1 LREGLNWQEKE
12 TGMSFCTKEEVYSA
26 FSRLNGYSSQGG
38 KHKHFNQLMYTYV
51 LFCFIFVIRNKNIQ
65 NLTFWQKISYL
76 EHKILAWDM
85 HGIGWLKTRM
95 KGKRQQAHL
104 CRRR

>member
-1 LREGLNWQEKE
+1 MS
-12 TGMSFCTKEEVYSA
+12 GMSSCTKEEVYSA
-26 FSRLNGYSSQGG
+26 FSRLNGYSSQDG

-51 LFCFIFVIRNKNIQ
+51 LFCFIFVIREQKYSKFDI
-65 NLTFWQKISYL
+65 LAKISYL

-95 KGKRQQAHL
+95 EGKKQQAHL
-104 CRRR
+104 HQGR